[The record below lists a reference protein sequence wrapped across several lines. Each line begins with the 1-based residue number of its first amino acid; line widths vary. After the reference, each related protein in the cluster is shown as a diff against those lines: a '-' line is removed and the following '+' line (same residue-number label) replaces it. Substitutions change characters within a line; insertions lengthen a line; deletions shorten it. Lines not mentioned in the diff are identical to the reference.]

1 MVCFL
6 YHLPVA
12 SHKIH
17 NSHKTLSRA
26 TSAFGM
32 LVVAVSLLTAIPTR
46 NAHTYSSSLLH
57 QGGGFTAGTDL
68 SRPLGIF
75 FDTTTNECYVTDTGN
90 HQVIVYDEF
99 GMPVYRFYHHVDSN
113 GKRTLGEPKNL
124 VVDTSGRI
132 FLTDATVP
140 YLDVLDHNG
149 RRIATIEPP
158 IAECGENARFD
169 NVALG
174 PDERVYAIISGTT
187 ERFVAVIGPNLA
199 VDRILLL
206 TGNKDE
212 NNCLTGIG
220 VDEAGRIHVTDP
232 CAEFMVQIYDSDG
245 EYLIGFGRHDSGF
258 ENFSHPSSIVVMP
271 NGEMWIVDSI
281 RQVVSC
287 FSTDGKFI
295 SYIGGKGD
303 QPGAFNYPSG
313 VTTDGKDRL
322 FVLER
327 AGNRYQCFKIVNND
341 LNTVEE

>member
-1 MVCFL
+1 M
-6 YHLPVA
+6 A
-12 SHKIH
+12 SHKSH
-17 NSHKTLSRA
+17 NTHKTISRA
-26 TSAFGM
+26 TSTLGM
-32 LVVAVSLLTAIPTR
+32 FVVVVSLLTAIPAP
-46 NAHTYSSSLLH
+46 NAHTYSSSVLH
-57 QGGGFTAGTDL
+57 QGRGFTAGTEL

-99 GMPVYRFYHHVDSN
+99 GMPVFRFYHHVN
-113 GKRTLGEPKNL
+113 INNKRTLGEPKDL

-149 RRIATIEPP
+149 RQIVAIDPP
-158 IAECGENARFD
+158 YDQCGENARFD

-174 PDERVYAIISGTT
+174 TDERVYAIISGTKD
-187 ERFVAVIGPNLA
+187 RFVAVIGTNLE
-199 VDRILLL
+199 VYKILHL
-206 TGNKDE
+206 TGYADE

-220 VDEAGRIHVTDP
+220 LDESGRIHVTDP
-232 CAEFMVQIYDSDG
+232 CAELMVQIYDSNG
-245 EYLIGFGRHDSGF
+245 EYLLGFGRHDSGF

-271 NGEMWIVDSI
+271 NGEMWVVDSI

-287 FSTDGKFI
+287 FSAEGKFI

-303 QPGAFNYPSG
+303 QLGAFNYPSG
-313 VTTDGKDRL
+313 VATDGKSRL

-327 AGNRYQCFKIVNND
+327 AGNRYQCFKIVDND